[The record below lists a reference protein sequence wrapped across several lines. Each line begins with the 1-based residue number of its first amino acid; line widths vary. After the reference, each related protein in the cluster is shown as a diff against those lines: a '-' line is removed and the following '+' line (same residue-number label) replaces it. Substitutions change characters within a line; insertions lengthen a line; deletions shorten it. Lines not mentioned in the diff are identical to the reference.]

1 MHQTYVYKLYNNK
14 RKNKYLNDKINLAG
28 SIYNHCIALHKRFY
42 SLYHKSLNKY
52 KLQKHITKLKKT
64 KRFNYW
70 NNISIDVIQQITD
83 RIETSYKLFFNNLK
97 RKRKCSPPSF
107 KKIRK
112 YKSITFKK
120 SGYKFLEDNK
130 IRIMDK
136 IFKIFK
142 SRTMYYNK
150 ICTITIKRNN
160 IGEFFIYIV
169 VENDDYQTPLTRSGK
184 SVGMDFG
191 LKTFLTLSNSNKIES
206 PLFFSQNINKIK
218 KLSKKLSKKNKKSN
232 NYKKSLIKLNRLYI
246 DLFNKKKDYF
256 YKLSIKLCQQ
266 FDLIAIEDLNI
277 SAMKKLW
284 GRKISDLSFSMF
296 VNILN
301 NMSFKYD
308 KLLYKID
315 RFYPSSKTCNICGN
329 INHNLSLSD
338 RSWTCSN
345 CNNLLDRDN
354 NASINILNKAIL
366 DLNSKGIYY

>member
-28 SIYNHCIALHKRFY
+28 SIYNHCIALHKKFY
-42 SLYHKSLNKY
+42 SLYNKSLNKY

-83 RIETSYKLFFNNLK
+83 RIETAYKLFFNNLK

-130 IRIMDK
+130 IRIMSK
-136 IFKIFK
+136 TFKIFK

-150 ICTITIKRNN
+150 ICTVTIKRNN

-169 VENDDYQTPLTRSGK
+169 VENDDYQNPLTRSGK

-206 PLFFSQNINKIK
+206 PLFFNQNIKEIK
-218 KLSKKLSKKNKKSN
+218 KLSKQLSKKNKKSN

-256 YKLSIKLCQQ
+256 YKLSIELCQQ

-296 VNILN
+296 INILN

>member
-28 SIYNHCIALHKRFY
+28 SIYNHCIALHKKFY
-42 SLYHKSLNKY
+42 SLYNKSLNKY

-83 RIETSYKLFFNNLK
+83 RIETAYKLFFNNLK

-130 IRIMDK
+130 IRIMSK
-136 IFKIFK
+136 TFKIFK

-150 ICTITIKRNN
+150 ICTVTIKRNN

-169 VENDDYQTPLTRSGK
+169 VENDDYQNPLTRSGK

-191 LKTFLTLSNSNKIES
+191 LKTFLTLSNNNKIES
-206 PLFFSQNINKIK
+206 PLFFNQNINEIK
-218 KLSKKLSKKNKKSN
+218 KLSKQLSKKNKKSN

-256 YKLSIKLCQQ
+256 YKLSIELCQQ

-284 GRKISDLSFSMF
+284 G
-296 VNILN
+296 
-301 NMSFKYD
+301 
-308 KLLYKID
+308 
-315 RFYPSSKTCNICGN
+315 
-329 INHNLSLSD
+329 
-338 RSWTCSN
+338 
-345 CNNLLDRDN
+345 
-354 NASINILNKAIL
+354 
-366 DLNSKGIYY
+366 

>member
-1 MHQTYVYKLYNNK
+1 MYQTYVYKLYNNK

-206 PLFFSQNINKIK
+206 PLFFNQNIKEIK
-218 KLSKKLSKKNKKSN
+218 KLSKQLSKKNKKSN
-232 NYKKSLIKLNRLYI
+232 NYKKSLIKLNKLYI

-256 YKLSIKLCQQ
+256 YKLSIELCQQ

-301 NMSFKYD
+301 NMSFKYN

-366 DLNSKGIYY
+366 DLNSKGIHY

>member
-28 SIYNHCIALHKRFY
+28 SIYNHCIALHKKFY
-42 SLYHKSLNKY
+42 SLYNKSLNKY

-83 RIETSYKLFFNNLK
+83 RIETAYKLFFNNLK

-130 IRIMDK
+130 IRIMSK
-136 IFKIFK
+136 TFKIFK

-150 ICTITIKRNN
+150 ICTVTIKRNN

-169 VENDDYQTPLTRSGK
+169 VENDDYQNPLTRSGK

-206 PLFFSQNINKIK
+206 PLFFNQNIKEIK
-218 KLSKKLSKKNKKSN
+218 KLSKQLSKKNKKSN

-256 YKLSIKLCQQ
+256 YKLSIELCQQ

-296 VNILN
+296 INILN

-315 RFYPSSKTCNICGN
+315 RFYPSSKTCNICSN

-366 DLNSKGIYY
+366 DLNSKGICY